1 MLSFCTGSLH
11 NFSHFELG
19 RPTIR
24 GDLFAVA
31 TDTPEACQHFLTVM
45 NAQSMLN
52 DIHEDPVVC
61 YTRIDEH
68 VSDLHWLTGDRMLG
82 STGKGNLRLFSFNG
96 ETVEHTCQSLKSRT
110 QPTRTRSVVVSHP
123 FV

>member
-1 MLSFCTGSLH
+1 
-11 NFSHFELG
+11 
-19 RPTIR
+19 
-24 GDLFAVA
+24 
-31 TDTPEACQHFLTVM
+31 
-45 NAQSMLN
+45 MLN